1 MLQKKNPIKNIAKRS
16 AISSM
21 PSPLNFTPPTPFK
34 LYLQFKKYWRKH
46 PFMTGRWC
54 GGFESAS
61 RNGVVDG
68 ALVFRTRIGHADA
81 VL

>member
-1 MLQKKNPIKNIAKRS
+1 MLQKENPIENIAKRS

-21 PSPLNFTPPTPFK
+21 QSPLNFIHTLPSSYTFNSK
-34 LYLQFKKYWRKH
+34 NTGEKH
-46 PFMTGRWC
+46 PFMTVRWC

-61 RNGVVDG
+61 RNGVADG

>member
-1 MLQKKNPIKNIAKRS
+1 
-16 AISSM
+16 
-21 PSPLNFTPPTPFK
+21 
-34 LYLQFKKYWRKH
+34 
-46 PFMTGRWC
+46 MTGRWC